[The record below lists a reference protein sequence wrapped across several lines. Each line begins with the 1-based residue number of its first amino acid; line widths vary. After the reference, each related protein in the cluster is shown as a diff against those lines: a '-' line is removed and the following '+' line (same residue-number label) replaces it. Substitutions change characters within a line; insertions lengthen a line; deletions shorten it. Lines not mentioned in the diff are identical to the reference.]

1 VKKTAKALLVV
12 WTLLVSLFLT
22 GCSGLGLNMELQEL
36 YSLPTLPAKY
46 TELNNRIS
54 QIMGNG
60 AEYAA
65 PTSGTNIQPVQ
76 LVDLNGDGR
85 EEAVAFFRN
94 AADEKP
100 LKIYIFSVRD
110 EHYEQTALIEGSG
123 TGIYSITYRDLD
135 GNGTQELAVG
145 WKAAAELQVLE
156 VYTLREGHTEQLL
169 RTNYVKY
176 TAADL
181 DGDGRSEIVVL
192 RADEEGNG
200 IADYY
205 AWQEGG
211 RLGKQSSARISA
223 TMAEVSRQ
231 GSVTAGVLRGGAA
244 AVFVTGVTDTPQVIT
259 DILTSGGGSLSNVVL
274 SGATGVSTQI
284 HPYCGLD
291 PADINGDGVTEVPCP
306 VYLPGALGGESSYQQ
321 IEWRSY
327 DERGA
332 SEVVLRT
339 YHDTEDGWYL
349 RLPETWNGRVTV
361 TRTTTQADEVRVT
374 FYALGEG
381 RAKPFLRISALTGAA
396 REIQA
401 VQGGRFLLARQSE
414 TIYTGELMEGNQTWQ
429 YALTA
434 DDVRG
439 AFQVILPEWAPGDN

>member
-1 VKKTAKALLVV
+1 MKKTAKARLLILV
-12 WTLLVSLFLT
+12 LLASLFLA
-22 GCSGLGLNMELQEL
+22 GCSGLDLNVELQEL
-36 YSLPTLPAKY
+36 YSLPTLPAQY

-54 QIMGNG
+54 QIMENG

-85 EEAVAFFRN
+85 EEAVAFFRK

-110 EHYEQTALIEGSG
+110 DRYEQTALIEGSG
-123 TGIYSITYRDLD
+123 TGIYSIVYRDLD
-135 GNGTQELAVG
+135 GNGTLELAVG

-181 DGDGRSEIVVL
+181 DGDGRQELVIL
-192 RADEEGNG
+192 RSDEEGNG
-200 IADYY
+200 VADYY
-205 AWQEGG
+205 IWQEGG
-211 RLGKQSSARISA
+211 RLVNQSSARISA
-223 TMAEVSRQ
+223 TMAELSRQ

-259 DILTSGGGSLSNVVL
+259 DILASRGGTLNNIVL
-274 SGATGVSTQI
+274 SGSTGVSTQI
-284 HPYCGLD
+284 HPYCALD
-291 PADINGDGVTEVPCP
+291 PTDINGDGVTEVPCP

-327 DERGA
+327 DEQGVSA
-332 SEVVLRT
+332 VELRT

-349 RLPETWNGRVTV
+349 RLPEEWNGIVTV
-361 TRTTTQADEVRVT
+361 TRTTQPDDVRVT
-374 FYALGEG
+374 FYALGDG
-381 RAKPFLRISALTGAA
+381 RAKPFLRISTLTGAT
-396 REIQA
+396 REVKA
-401 VQGGRFLLARQSE
+401 VQGDRFLLARQSE

-429 YALTA
+429 YGLTA
-434 DDVRG
+434 DDVRA
-439 AFQVILPEWAPGDN
+439 AFNVILPEWAPGDN